1 MANGQ
6 ENLIPLN
13 ERTKEKQREIAIQG
27 GIASGEARRQKKSLR
42 EKAKLLMSLSIQD
55 KQDLSKA
62 QELGLDKEDIDIEMM
77 NLIHMLNIIKKENFN
92 SVGAFNSLKEL
103 TDEQGETT
111 ETPSIQI
118 NIVDNSELESAMY
131 EDNT

>member
-1 MANGQ
+1 MANPSTLVPEAHKLTLEDQ
-6 ENLIPLN
+6 S
-13 ERTKEKQREIAIQG
+13 KG

-62 QELGLDKEDIDIEMM
+62 QELGLNKEDIDIEMM

-103 TDEQGETT
+103 TDEQAETT

-118 NIVDNSELESAMY
+118 NIVDNSELESVLY